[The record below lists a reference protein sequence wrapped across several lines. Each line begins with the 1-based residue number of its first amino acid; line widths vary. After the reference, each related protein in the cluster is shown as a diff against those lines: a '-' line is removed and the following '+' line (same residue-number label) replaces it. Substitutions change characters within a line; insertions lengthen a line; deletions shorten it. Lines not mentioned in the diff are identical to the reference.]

1 MAPVNSQATD
11 MTNSAAPAPGLWHR
25 LMSSQAAG
33 TISLAIGLLSIGAV
47 LCLRYPA
54 WLTTP
59 ELRPH
64 YDMDLLR
71 LILALSMGVGVFLGL
86 GACVLNR
93 RRRAGLIG
101 ISGVVLALLLG
112 GPYVPYEDF
121 DQARTWVGLDWLVL
135 DLFFTGSA
143 FILLERLLPR
153 VAPDQPVLRE
163 GWRLDLSYFTVNHLL
178 IGAFLLTSNHFAH
191 DVFGWAVNGWLQA
204 QVAALPGFVRFLLVI
219 LAADAVEYASHRA
232 YHEIPWLWRLH
243 AVHHSPQHMDWLS
256 GSRLHV
262 LEVLIT
268 RSLILV
274 PIFLLG
280 FPQDTV
286 FAYLIF
292 VSIQAVLIHSNI
304 AMDLGWLRYVIVTP
318 QFHHWHHA
326 SDEEALDRNYCA
338 HTPFWDLVFRTYH
351 QPKDRWPE
359 KYGTVKPIPG
369 GFVQQFLYPFSG
381 PVELLTGKR
390 EG

>member
-1 MAPVNSQATD
+1 MTLSEMPETATRP
-11 MTNSAAPAPGLWHR
+11 SAWAR
-25 LMSSQAAG
+25 LLQGRSSG
-33 TISLAIGLLSIGAV
+33 TISLAIGLLSIASV

-59 ELRPH
+59 DLRPH
-64 YDMDLLR
+64 YNMDLLR
-71 LILALSMGVGVFLGL
+71 LVLALAMGVGATFGL
-86 GACVLNR
+86 AAVVLDR
-93 RRRAGLIG
+93 RRRQGALGLC
-101 ISGVVLALLLG
+101 GVLLAMLLG

-121 DQARTWVGLDWLVL
+121 DQARTWVGLDWFVL
-135 DLFFTGSA
+135 DLFFTGCT
-143 FILLERLLPR
+143 FILLERILPR
-153 VAPDQPVLRE
+153 VAPDQPVLRD
-163 GWRLDLSYFTVNHLL
+163 GWQLDLGYFAVNHLL
-178 IGAFLLTSNHFAH
+178 IGAFLLISNHFAH
-191 DVFGWAVNGWLQA
+191 DVFGWAINGWLQA
-204 QVAALPGFVRFLLVI
+204 QVEALPGVVRFLLVI

-232 YHEIPWLWRLH
+232 YHEVPWLWRLH

-262 LEVLIT
+262 LEVLFT
-268 RSLILV
+268 RSLILL

-286 FAYLIF
+286 FAYIIF
-292 VSIQAVLIHSNI
+292 VSVQGVLIHSNI

-338 HTPFWDLVFRTYH
+338 HTPLWDLVFRTYH
-351 QPKDRWPE
+351 QPKDRWPQH
-359 KYGTVKPIPG
+359 YGTVKPIPG
-369 GFVQQFLYPFSG
+369 GFFRQLLYPLSG